1 MDVYI
6 SLQTGSS
13 AQISAYNPTSQYK
26 SYDATLGETSYAMRP
41 LADLS
46 GDGFPLDG
54 SCQFYDSSVSP
65 SASDGKLGLRGVAG
79 ENVSL
84 TISSSTTL
92 TSITI
97 ATKNSATI
105 TVNGTTYTAT
115 GLNVVSLSSTSATI
129 TITPETADARVEVD
143 YIVPGIILEIT
154 NDNLLS
160 CNLALR
166 SNLSVDNHT
175 WEESEIEIQMYYPY
189 DISSSFAY
197 VQNDWPITYRAGY
210 DADLSEERKFYLSA
224 PIEQT
229 NNVITIKGVDAS
241 HWLDLKTMPEQWF
254 DSYAGKAHQTVYS
267 KFISAIES
275 AGITLKNK
283 QNWSGGS
290 ATGTR
295 RYAVLPEMTARDFVS
310 GVMNLTMNHKRG
322 TTKYG
327 IQFVDAGIPTVEHG
341 DGTTFGNTW
350 TINKSDLGDWS
361 EVFEQNIAKIQ
372 DTSDERKFNETIAV
386 SNSSTT
392 LFSSTG
398 KTPAMIGGYAYT
410 ASREN
415 YTATTKDQIVDI
427 SFDGYYLAGSP
438 TGITTITSVPSRFLG
453 KVKANSSIR
462 DTGITGSTYIDALR
476 YEIANPVS
484 ISGKAAL
491 FSGGA
496 TSFSNPDGLPGQT
509 IEMEPFTHGA
519 LLDANGETVFNY
531 PSLFNRSNKTI
542 SFTWKGDP
550 RIQPLDYLV
559 INDDTVS
566 PAVSKTYRISLIE
579 ISHEGG
585 GTISTF
591 EAREWS

>member
-13 AQISAYNPTSQYK
+13 AQISAYNPTSGYK
-26 SYDATLGETSYAMRP
+26 SYDATLSETSYTMRP

-65 SASDGKLGLRGVAG
+65 SASDGKLGLRGNAG
-79 ENVSL
+79 QNVSL
-84 TISSSTTL
+84 TISSSSTL

-97 ATKNSATI
+97 ATKNAATI

-154 NDNLLS
+154 NDNLIS

-166 SNLSVDNHT
+166 SNLNVADHT
-175 WEESEIEIQMYYPY
+175 WEESEIEVKVYYPY
-189 DISSSFAY
+189 SIADSFAY
-197 VQNDWPITYRAGY
+197 VENDWPITYQAGY
-210 DADLSEERKFYLSA
+210 DEDLSEERKFYLSE

-241 HWLDLKTMPEQWF
+241 HWLDSKQLQEQQF
-254 DSYAGKAHQTVYS
+254 TTRRNASHKDVYD
-267 KFISAIES
+267 KFIDVIRSS
-275 AGITLKNK
+275 GITIEKR
-283 QNWSGGS
+283 QSWS
-290 ATGTR
+290 AAYTGTLQF
-295 RYAVLPEMTARDFVS
+295 AVIPEMSARDFVS

-322 TTKYG
+322 STKYG

-361 EVFEQNIAKIQ
+361 EVFEQNIAKIKNPNQ
-372 DTSDERKFNETIAV
+372 DRKYNETFTIG
-386 SNSSTT
+386 NTERL
-392 LFSSTG
+392 LFSEVQDPGYITSSQA
-398 KTPAMIGGYAYT
+398 KSFTPIKKNEVLDLTY
-410 ASREN
+410 E
-415 YTATTKDQIVDI
+415 
-427 SFDGYYLAGSP
+427 GYYSVASGNTNLQNIVATP
-438 TGITTITSVPSRFLG
+438 TRGLF
-453 KVKANSSIR
+453 KALNNS
-462 DTGITGSTYIDALR
+462 TLR
-476 YEIANPVS
+476 YSSDLGAYVLDNEKRVSGYPVS
-484 ISGKAAL
+484 ISGGV
-491 FSGGA
+491 S
-496 TSFSNPDGLPGQT
+496 SFSNPSGLPGLT
-509 IEMEPFTHGA
+509 IELEPFIYGSIT
-519 LLDANGETVFNY
+519 DSNGETVFNY

-550 RIQPLDYLV
+550 RIQPLDYLM

-566 PAVSKTYRISLIE
+566 PATTKKYRISLIE
-579 ISHEGG
+579 TSHEGG

-591 EAREWS
+591 EAREWT